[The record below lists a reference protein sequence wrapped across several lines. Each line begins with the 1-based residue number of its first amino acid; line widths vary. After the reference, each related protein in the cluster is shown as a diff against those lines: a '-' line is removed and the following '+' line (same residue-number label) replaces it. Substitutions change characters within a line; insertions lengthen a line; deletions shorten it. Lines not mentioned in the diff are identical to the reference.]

1 MRAFRLLKKLMPSS
15 GGGDDFEKAK
25 KSIRLARYGCANR
38 PFYHIVVVLVS
49 IIILNSKYFVYNIK
63 TFVFQQRRDCK
74 SHPIEQLGTYDPMEN
89 HYGEKLVSFN
99 LERIKYWMAKK
110 ARLSNPVAELLG
122 MYVIVNSTKFVN
134 QVSQV
139 LL

>member
-1 MRAFRLLKKLMPSS
+1 MYLYNLNNLKILNIILLKSNIMRAFRLLKKLMPSS

-63 TFVFQQRRDCK
+63 TFVF
-74 SHPIEQLGTYDPMEN
+74 
-89 HYGEKLVSFN
+89 
-99 LERIKYWMAKK
+99 
-110 ARLSNPVAELLG
+110 
-122 MYVIVNSTKFVN
+122 
-134 QVSQV
+134 
-139 LL
+139 

>member
-1 MRAFRLLKKLMPSS
+1 MRAYRLLKKLTPSS

-25 KSIRLARYGCANR
+25 KSIRLARYGCTNR

-49 IIILNSKYFVYNIK
+49 LTILNLKHFVSNIK
-63 TFVFQQRRDCK
+63 IFVSQQRRDCQ

-110 ARLSNPVAELLG
+110 ARLTSPVAELLG
-122 MYVIVNSTKFVN
+122 MCRDLIVISAIVKKLHT
-134 QVSQV
+134 
-139 LL
+139 